1 MKKITLL
8 FVTLSLFACND
19 GNFDVPAFEFSDTI
33 NSCGN
38 YILYKT
44 NSNKTE
50 VLVLTINESN
60 FKQEAGETTISIG
73 GATKVSYRIFNEG
86 INSDYFC
93 QDIPPFAPTVLKELI
108 ADEGSVIITA
118 SEIVS
123 DNVISGYSYDI
134 NLTDLLL
141 TNNDEKIYFE
151 NYFFGTF
158 EVNL

>member
-8 FVTLSLFACND
+8 FITLGLFACND

-44 NSNKTE
+44 NNNKTE
-50 VLVLTINESN
+50 VLVLTLNESN
-60 FKQEAGETTISIG
+60 FKQEAGETTIPISGI
-73 GATKVSYRIFNEG
+73 TKVSYRIFNEG
-86 INSDYFC
+86 ISSDYFC
-93 QDIPPFAPTVLKELI
+93 QDIPPFSPTVLKELI
-108 ADEGSVIITA
+108 ADEGNVLITA

-123 DNVISGYSYDI
+123 DNVVSGYSYDI
-134 NLTDLLL
+134 NLNDLLL

-158 EVNL
+158 EINL